1 MDDKCKNLCYVVCV
15 VLYLIESGLANI
27 KPVPAY
33 KRFPPQQTNSL
44 KTQPFS
50 FSPKFGLP
58 CHLSVSSTYFSLTIM
73 PPKSSTRKGGKKGMS
88 HTLSPNP
95 SSSPIRK
102 KQKGT
107 PSAILDRANSSPRP
121 GIPKLEPSTGTH
133 PPSEYW
139 NQLTDL
145 GRAFLDGAR
154 QEAVSNLYDFGAE
167 IKAEMTSPAPFSIVN
182 DENESEYNLD
192 TPFPGPVSAPLPCT
206 VDDLTLCHAPT
217 ADPTGYPIFVSRNG
231 RWDWY
236 YLSSNAGT
244 TESSATPA
252 NGTSNGDTKNTKSEF
267 ANDLCLSSNQFP
279 CTKDD
284 TTLYPCPNP
293 GPNSSNS
300 PTFSSRNGR
309 WEWIFLPSNTD
320 TEPSPPKVKMEDIP
334 EANPRVQRPSNPLST
349 TFSAADPDHFVFHGV
364 HDSDDDFSSVPSLV
378 ENTNRQSR
386 PENIIEHP
394 RAENIAEQA
403 KTVKH
408 VKFFM
413 NNSHDKHFVPFE
425 VPALIGNE
433 NWEAWLAGMYLLF
446 RQHSVWPVVT
456 AELQPLHPSHNLHL
470 WYKRMLDCAVALIY
484 ANVSDVVRNTHCFM
498 RTLHDDDPDE
508 LMTHLYAHYA
518 EPNPAHPLH
527 EESELD

>member
-1 MDDKCKNLCYVVCV
+1 M
-15 VLYLIESGLANI
+15 
-27 KPVPAY
+27 
-33 KRFPPQQTNSL
+33 
-44 KTQPFS
+44 
-50 FSPKFGLP
+50 
-58 CHLSVSSTYFSLTIM
+58 
-73 PPKSSTRKGGKKGMS
+73 
-88 HTLSPNP
+88 
-95 SSSPIRK
+95 
-102 KQKGT
+102 
-107 PSAILDRANSSPRP
+107 
-121 GIPKLEPSTGTH
+121 
-133 PPSEYW
+133 
-139 NQLTDL
+139 
-145 GRAFLDGAR
+145 

-167 IKAEMTSPAPFSIVN
+167 IKAETPSPAPSSIVN

-192 TPFPGPVSAPLPCT
+192 TPFPAPVSAPLPCT
-206 VDDLTLCHAPT
+206 VDDLTLRHAPT

-236 YLSSNAGT
+236 YLCSNAET

-252 NGTSNGDTKNTKSEF
+252 NGTSNGNTKNTK
-267 ANDLCLSSNQFP
+267 
-279 CTKDD
+279 K
-284 TTLYPCPNP
+284 
-293 GPNSSNS
+293 
-300 PTFSSRNGR
+300 
-309 WEWIFLPSNTD
+309 
-320 TEPSPPKVKMEDIP
+320 PSPPKVKMEDIP

-349 TFSAADPDHFVFHGV
+349 TFSAADLDHFVFHGV

-386 PENIIEHP
+386 PENIIEHA

-413 NNSHDKHFVPFE
+413 NNSHDKHFVSFE

-433 NWEAWLAGMYLLF
+433 NWEPWLAGMYLLF

-456 AELQPLHPSHNLHL
+456 AELQPLHPSHHLHL
-470 WYKRMLDCAVALIY
+470 WYKRMLDCAVALVY